1 MDARHHADLQ
11 HPCTPFFFFI
21 DFTPKFKLN
30 GASDLMAYEQGPTGP
45 LAQAY
50 LRQTNIYLTA
60 NTQLGL
66 HLEWTGL

>member
-1 MDARHHADLQ
+1 
-11 HPCTPFFFFI
+11 
-21 DFTPKFKLN
+21 
-30 GASDLMAYEQGPTGP
+30 MAYEQGPTGP